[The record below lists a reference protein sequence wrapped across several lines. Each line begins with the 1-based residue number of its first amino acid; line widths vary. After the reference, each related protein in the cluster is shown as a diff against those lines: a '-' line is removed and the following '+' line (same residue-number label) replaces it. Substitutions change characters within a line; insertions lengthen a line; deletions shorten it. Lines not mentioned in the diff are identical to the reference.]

1 MVLCWRSS
9 ECVTVLHKRQVVPE
23 ALDDLASYDPQAQRS
38 RRDLQRVHRAM
49 GSIGWLKQAIV
60 RLRMARPPT
69 TLIEL
74 GAGDG
79 SLMLRL
85 ARAVRPQL
93 KGVAL
98 TLLDRHRI
106 VDSLTLQAF
115 DELGWHTTVVCQDAV
130 EWAQSTERARYDL
143 CFATLFLHH
152 FRDRPLE
159 GLLNGISIR
168 SNAVIAIEPRRDAL
182 ASMGSHLVGLLG
194 ANAVTRED
202 AVKSV
207 AAGFAAHEIGARW
220 PAQEDGWCTDEFHAW
235 PFSHAFLT
243 IRTSARA
250 ECTQ

>member
-23 ALDDLASYDPQAQRS
+23 AFDDLASYDPQAQRS

-49 GSIGWLKQAIV
+49 GSIGWLKQATV

-69 TLIEL
+69 TMIEL

-98 TLLDRHRI
+98 TLLDRRI
-106 VDSLTLQAF
+106 VDSRTLQAF

-207 AAGFAAHEIGARW
+207 AAAFAAHEIGARW
-220 PAQEDGWCTDEFHAW
+220 PAQEDGWWTDEFHAW

>member
-23 ALDDLASYDPQAQRS
+23 AFDDLASYDPQAQRS

-49 GSIGWLKQAIV
+49 GSIGWLKQATV

-69 TLIEL
+69 TMIEL

-106 VDSLTLQAF
+106 VDSRTLQAF

-130 EWAQSTERARYDL
+130 EWAQSTER
-143 CFATLFLHH
+143 
-152 FRDRPLE
+152 E

-207 AAGFAAHEIGARW
+207 AAAFAAHEIGARW
-220 PAQEDGWCTDEFHAW
+220 PAQEDGWCSDEFHAW
-235 PFSHAFLT
+235 PFSHAFLA
-243 IRTSARA
+243 IRTSVRA